1 MTTRFIFCMIITPKN
16 VHVRLYKN
24 PVTHLDCVVPWNM
37 SHTESP
43 FATAKRVNED
53 LLKFAKAC

>member
-1 MTTRFIFCMIITPKN
+1 MIITPKN

-24 PVTHLDCVVPWNM
+24 PVTHLDCVVPWNK

-43 FATAKRVNED
+43 FATEKRVNED